1 MPYFLILLVLYWF
14 SKSDY
19 LWLSYMFLFMQ
30 APGGLFESP
39 YNSAITLT
47 STVSISFTYVFM
59 ILSFIKAIL
68 KPGLKKNKYA
78 FKQIKIIPYYMIFLF
93 LISLIYGMD
102 SKAWAFV
109 FYILVSII
117 FFTVLPVYL
126 NDKVAIIGLV
136 KILFFSMIIL
146 FIWQIHDVVFAKKIA
161 EYFTKSSLATTG
173 FDWQFNIW
181 RVFYAAGISLVS
193 FYFALYYLLDPI
205 KAPLKRNYLSLI
217 AIFSFLGIALTATR
231 GYILQ
236 YLFILSGF
244 FLLSVKRGSKII
256 TLLVSVVF
264 LTVAILPSVSKQLE
278 SVISRLSTISS
289 IVQGDSTADGTLV
302 RISERGPRVWK
313 KFVES
318 PIWGFG
324 FSSEELDITDGH
336 VGNYSLLLQGG
347 IIGFLIYIYVNW
359 AVLKKLYQKYNIN
372 KKMKQNYFTICFLI
386 SLIIAHSTSSM
397 FFTYYFEPHI
407 VMIMGTI
414 LIFIQ
419 AEVMNS

>member
-1 MPYFLILLVLYWF
+1 
-14 SKSDY
+14 
-19 LWLSYMFLFMQ
+19 
-30 APGGLFESP
+30 
-39 YNSAITLT
+39 
-47 STVSISFTYVFM
+47 M
-59 ILSFIKAIL
+59 ILSFVKAIL

-78 FKQIKIIPYYMIFLF
+78 IKQLKLIPYYMIFLF
-93 LISLIYGMD
+93 LVSLIYGMD
-102 SKAWAFV
+102 NKAWAFV

-117 FFTVLPVYL
+117 FFTILPIYL
-126 NDKVAIIGLV
+126 SDKVALIGFV

-181 RVFYAAGISLVS
+181 RVFYAAGISLLS
-193 FYFALYYLLDPI
+193 FFIALYYLLDPI

-217 AIFSFLGIALTATR
+217 ASFSFLGIALTATR

-244 FLLSVKRGSKII
+244 FLLSFRRGSKII
-256 TLLVSVVF
+256 TLLISVVF
-264 LTVAILPSVSKQLE
+264 LAVAILPSVSTQLE

-289 IVQGDSTADGTLV
+289 IVHGDSTADGTLV

-313 KFVES
+313 KYVES

-324 FSSEELDITDGH
+324 FSSEGVRYNDGH

-347 IIGFLIYIYVNW
+347 IIGFLIYIYVIW
-359 AVLKKLYQKYNIN
+359 VVLKKLYQKYNIN
-372 KKMKQNYFTICFLI
+372 KKMKPTFFTICYLL
-386 SLIIAHSTSSM
+386 SLVIAHSTSSM

-407 VMIMGTI
+407 VMIMGII

-419 AEVMNS
+419 VEVMNS